1 MSALSSSG
9 WPSDNRV
16 QRIPLAPLSAP
27 GVEAIVRAQ
36 LDEDAD
42 EPFCAACWELSGGNP
57 LLLRELLAAA
67 RGEGLPAQ
75 VASVSALQLIA
86 PAAVGPSVLA
96 RLGRMGAEAIALARS
111 VAVLGAGSEVAV
123 TARLAELD
131 PTVAELTA
139 DRLAAAQILAP
150 VRPLEFFHPS
160 IGAAVLEDITPGAR
174 RVAHRRA
181 AALIDREDEGRV
193 APAGGGASACVRPRP
208 ATMGGRAAA
217 RRRARGA

>member
-1 MSALSSSG
+1 M
-9 WPSDNRV
+9 
-16 QRIPLAPLSAP
+16 QRIPLAPLSTA

-36 LDEDAD
+36 LDEGAD
-42 EPFCAACWELSGGNP
+42 ERFCAACWELSGGNP

-75 VASVSALQLIA
+75 VASLSALQLIA

-96 RLGRMGAEAIALARS
+96 RLGRMGAEAIALARA
-111 VAVLGAGSEVAV
+111 VAVLGAGSEVVVA
-123 TARLAELD
+123 ARLAELN
-131 PTVAELTA
+131 PMVAELTA
-139 DRLAAAQILAP
+139 DRLAAAQILRP

-181 AALIDREDEGRV
+181 AALIDREDEESLPRV
-193 APAGGGASACVRPRP
+193 AAHLLACGPLATIGWSSGCETPRE
-208 ATMGGRAAA
+208 
-217 RRRARGA
+217 RR